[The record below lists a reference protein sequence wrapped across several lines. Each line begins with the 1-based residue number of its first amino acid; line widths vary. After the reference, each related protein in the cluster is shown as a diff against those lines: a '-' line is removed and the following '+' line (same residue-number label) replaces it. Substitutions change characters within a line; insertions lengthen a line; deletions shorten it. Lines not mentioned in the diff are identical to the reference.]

1 MSLRNAKLVSPTNN
15 LDLMHASHD
24 NKFFELLSDRS
35 AEQPVR
41 STHQALVPSPKS
53 QTQHQQT

>member
-24 NKFFELLSDRS
+24 NKFLELLSDRS

-41 STHQALVPSPKS
+41 STN
-53 QTQHQQT
+53 